1 MRGATPTEYGAVF
14 GIVNLA
20 ICIGSLYYSKYGS
33 NLDVKLCLCCGY
45 MTEALCG
52 FAFSLLIYI
61 SSSSLFI
68 WLSCLIRFIA
78 GIAHAMGTCSA
89 MTILMTIFPDKVMM
103 IIMNTALIMKY
114 YDVLKNEYI
123 YFEFF

>member
-20 ICIGSLYYSKYGS
+20 VCITSLYFSKYGS
-33 NLDVKLCLCCGY
+33 NHGVKLCLFCGF
-45 MTEALCG
+45 MTDGLCG
-52 FAFSLLIYI
+52 LVFSLLIYI
-61 SSSSLFI
+61 SSRSLFI
-68 WLSCLIRFIA
+68 GLSLLIRFIA

-114 YDVLKNEYI
+114 SN
-123 YFEFF
+123 FTMF